1 MNPHGHSLLL
11 FHLTFFFF
19 NSWNLFLESPY
30 SNRVFSRDV
39 KAFKIFPRKLPPTY
53 WCPFKARLFCNLHYK
68 TCLWRTIKLP
78 NCLNMQIL
86 VILLLKKRYTQ
97 KIAYIGIDSCLIS
110 GKNYNVECLPPIESI
125 DLISYLV
132 LETSYYTKEQV
143 KAFKCLQAY
152 NQLLDPTVSSVD
164 HHRR

>member
-1 MNPHGHSLLL
+1 M
-11 FHLTFFFF
+11 
-19 NSWNLFLESPY
+19 
-30 SNRVFSRDV
+30 FSRDV

-110 GKNYNVECLPPIESI
+110 DKNYNGECLPPIESI

-132 LETSYYTKEQV
+132 LETSYYTKEPSRV
-143 KAFKCLQAY
+143 FKHITTCSLDL
-152 NQLLDPTVSSVD
+152 NRVFTDSKLLVIRLFWERLATLK
-164 HHRR
+164 R